1 MINYDYWKTN
11 SIEQH
16 EQFLRDLIKQG
27 LSNAEMLKR
36 ISARF
41 GEDTPEFQAEEQLE
55 GEINSRIST
64 KLRDKLSVEQYFER
78 REQIRNA
85 FLNAGEVAEKKAEE
99 EESRITGKCPKCGAK
114 CRSKGSEWFCSKC
127 NRRFRKRIA

>member
-41 GEDTPEFQAEEQLE
+41 GEDTQSFKQK
-55 GEINSRIST
+55 NS
-64 KLRDKLSVEQYFER
+64 
-78 REQIRNA
+78 
-85 FLNAGEVAEKKAEE
+85 
-99 EESRITGKCPKCGAK
+99 
-114 CRSKGSEWFCSKC
+114 
-127 NRRFRKRIA
+127 